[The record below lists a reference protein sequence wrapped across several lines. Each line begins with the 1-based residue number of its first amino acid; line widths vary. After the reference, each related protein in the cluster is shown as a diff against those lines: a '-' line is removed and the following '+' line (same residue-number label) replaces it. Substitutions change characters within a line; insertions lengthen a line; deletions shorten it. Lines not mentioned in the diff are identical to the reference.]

1 MPNGKPRD
9 NPVTDVVVWKR
20 DVYGAAVDALIRE
33 IDGFTTDYGTYDPFE
48 PVVQLFHWDEAS
60 RRGSSDV
67 PQARFRKGF
76 AVSAPDR
83 NRTSARGLGNRC
95 SIH

>member
-20 DVYGAAVDALIRE
+20 DVYGAEVDALIRE

-48 PVVQLFHWDEAS
+48 PVVQLLFDAETDPS
-60 RRGSSDV
+60 RI
-67 PQARFRKGF
+67 AELHRKLR
-76 AVSAPDR
+76 ALRDQLRKA
-83 NRTSARGLGNRC
+83 
-95 SIH
+95 